1 MKRTFA
7 DNKPRTSEIIFRKM
21 YLFVEQY
28 FFEQFSKKTAL
39 VNCQNSKQFDKMAPE
54 HAHPKVYLFGKE
66 LYDKKYCL
74 TELLVFK

>member
-66 LYDKKYCL
+66 LYDKKCCL

>member
-39 VNCQNSKQFDKMAPE
+39 VNCQNSKQFDKMTPE